1 MMNKRLDPKDAF
13 KAINEVERDSNIPSK
28 SVFSQNVQLDRVLF
42 NKLKLLGFVMEKSRN
57 NILKNLV
64 ASLIH
69 EFESKNGSLILL
81 AKSKIQENNPETPK
95 TMIKNFRSIPEA

>member
-1 MMNKRLDPKDAF
+1 MNKRLNDKDAF
-13 KAINEVERDSNIPSK
+13 KAISEVERDSNIPPR

-42 NKLKLLGFVMEKSRN
+42 NKLKLLGFVIEKSRN

-69 EFESKNGSLILL
+69 EFESKNGSLVLL
-81 AKSKIQENNPETPK
+81 AKSKIQENDPGTSK
-95 TMIKNFRSIPEA
+95 TLIKNYKSIPEA

>member
-1 MMNKRLDPKDAF
+1 MMNKRLNDKDAF
-13 KAINEVERDSNIPSK
+13 KAISEVERDSNIPPR

-42 NKLKLLGFVMEKSRN
+42 NKLKLLGFVIEKSRN

-69 EFESKNGSLILL
+69 EFESKNGSLVIL
-81 AKSKIQENNPETPK
+81 AKSKIEENDPGTSK
-95 TMIKNFRSIPEA
+95 SLIKNYKSIPEA